1 MVVSVPHF
9 QWGFGEWRE
18 GKTVLEVKKCD
29 ATQPEME
36 QKTCD
41 LEVGGGYHVKKEI
54 IGCCVVLWHWWQVV
68 ASGDKCIYIR
78 SKHLWAC

>member
-41 LEVGGGYHVKKEI
+41 LEVGDGYD
-54 IGCCVVLWHWWQVV
+54 VLWHWW
-68 ASGDKCIYIR
+68 
-78 SKHLWAC
+78 

>member
-9 QWGFGEWRE
+9 QWGVGEWRE

-36 QKTCD
+36 QKTWD
-41 LEVGGGYHVKKEI
+41 LEVGGGYDVKKEI
-54 IGCCVVLWHWWQVV
+54 IGCCVEASVV
-68 ASGDKCIYIR
+68 SGTSVYIIR
-78 SKHLWAC
+78 